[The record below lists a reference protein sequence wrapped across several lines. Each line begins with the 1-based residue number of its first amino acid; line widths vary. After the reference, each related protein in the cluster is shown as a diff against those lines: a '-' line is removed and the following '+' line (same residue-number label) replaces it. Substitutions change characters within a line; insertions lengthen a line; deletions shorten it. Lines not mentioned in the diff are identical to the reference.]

1 MSHQTRIKICGI
13 SHADDAIFA
22 ESLGVDTIG
31 LVFFEKSP
39 RNVSIDQALEITK
52 KLGGMM
58 GVVALFHNAPKE
70 QVFDVLTAMPH
81 LIPQFHGA
89 EDADYCQQFGRPY
102 LKAFGMGGNDSLDLQ
117 SINQHTCASAVL
129 LDANTHGAMGGTG
142 HCFDWTKIPQNLN
155 KPLILAGGLNLDNV
169 AQAVRE
175 VRPYAVDV
183 SSGVESERGIKS
195 QSKMKQFVDNV
206 RGVPSE

>member
-1 MSHQTRIKICGI
+1 MSYQTRIKICGI
-13 SHADDAIFA
+13 SCPEDALYA

-39 RNVSIDQALEITK
+39 RNVSVDQAFEITE

-58 GVVALFHNAPKE
+58 GVVALFHNAPQE
-70 QVFDVLTAMPH
+70 QVYSVLAVMPQ
-81 LIPQFHGA
+81 LIPQFHGN
-89 EDADYCQQFGRPY
+89 EDVAYCEQFGRPY
-102 LKAFGMGGNDSLDLQ
+102 LKAFGMGGGADLDLD
-117 SINQHTCASAVL
+117 SIEQHTRASAVL

-142 HCFDWTKIPQNLN
+142 HSFDWTRIPQNLN

-183 SSGVESERGIKS
+183 SSGVESARGIKS
-195 QSKMKQFVDNV
+195 QSKMKKFVDNV
-206 RGVPSE
+206 RGVTSE